1 MGSCCGADK
10 EAVAGAAGCGP
21 RVARLLEW
29 LEKAQKVLESWPALA
44 LAAVSLA
51 ASFFMSGHGCVG
63 HEARAMPLADPAWI
77 PLLICG
83 LPILKEALLA
93 LFMEHKIRAALLISC
108 AMVSCVAIGQLFAAG
123 EVAFIMALGEMLE
136 DWTVNRAKKGL
147 TKLVSLVPQTARYVV
162 TCPKCL
168 AKGEKFREVPVEDIK
183 VGDGVRILPGETVP
197 VDGKITEGTTT
208 IDQSVMTGESLPVD
222 KQIGDDVFS
231 GTINRFGAITISATK
246 AGEDSSLQ
254 KLVRLVKE
262 AEKKKAPMQRI
273 ADRWAAIL
281 VPCSLTIALLTFA
294 GVWIA
299 LGDVH
304 TALIRGVTIMVV
316 FCPCALAL
324 ATPTSVMAAIGQAT
338 KYGVIIKSGE
348 ALERMGKVGVACFD
362 KTGTLTTG
370 RLGVSDV
377 VAFGPYSKEDVL
389 RLAAAAESSSGH
401 PLAKAILAE
410 AKKASSSLPNAEDFA
425 MQSGKGVSAKVD
437 GMAIRC
443 GNEEWVCAQTGNGG
457 SPEKPTG
464 ASSKLS
470 GGVGA
475 SPTQDCKGVAERWR
489 SEGKA
494 VVFVSKDSDVIGLVS
509 LADTVRTDAA
519 AMVEELPG
527 AGLEPVLL
535 TGDHATTAAHVAK
548 LLGIGEVK
556 AGLLPAGKAEAIEAI
571 QNEGRAV
578 CMIGDGVNDA
588 LALETASVGIAM
600 GEAGSDIAVEAA
612 DIALVGDD
620 LTKIP
625 YLKRLSNACV
635 RLIKFNITLSVCINA
650 CAITLSILGILT
662 PVTGALVHN
671 LGSVLVVLNG
681 ALLYDRSYTRNRLAA
696 TDDSRRRKKT

>member
-1 MGSCCGADK
+1 MGSCCGANK

-44 LAAVSLA
+44 LAAVALV
-51 ASFFMSGHGCVG
+51 ASFFMSGHGCAE
-63 HEARAMPLADPAWI
+63 HSARAVSLADPAWI
-77 PLLICG
+77 PLFVCG

-93 LFMEHKIRAALLISC
+93 LFMEKKIRAALLISC

-136 DWTVNRAKKGL
+136 GWTVNRAKKGL

-168 AKGEKFREVPVEDIK
+168 AKGERFRQVPVEDIK
-183 VGDGVRILPGETVP
+183 VGDGVMVLPGETIP
-197 VDGKITEGTTT
+197 VDGKIAEGTTT

-222 KQIGDDVFS
+222 KAPGDDVFS

-254 KLVRLVKE
+254 KLIRLVKD

-273 ADRWAAIL
+273 ADKWAAIL

-294 GVWIA
+294 GVWIV

-348 ALERMGKVGVACFD
+348 ALERMGKVSVACFD

-370 RLGVSDV
+370 RLSVTNVES
-377 VAFGPYSKEDVL
+377 FGTLPKEEVL
-389 RLAAAAESSSGH
+389 FLAAAAESLSEH
-401 PLAKAILAE
+401 PLAKAIVEAAKTGTVPNKTGTVPEDVAGFRMVPGKGIAAKIGENDVFCGNSAWLGENGIKAEALAE
-410 AKKASSSLPNAEDFA
+410 E
-425 MQSGKGVSAKVD
+425 
-437 GMAIRC
+437 R
-443 GNEEWVCAQTGNGG
+443 AQV
-457 SPEKPTG
+457 
-464 ASSKLS
+464 L
-470 GGVGA
+470 
-475 SPTQDCKGVAERWR
+475 R

-494 VVFVSKDSDVIGLVS
+494 VVLVAKDFDVVGIVA
-509 LADTVRTDAA
+509 LADTIREDAA
-519 AMVEELPG
+519 TMMGELPE
-527 AGLEPVLL
+527 AGLKSVLL
-535 TGDHATTAAHVAK
+535 TGDHATTAAYVAK
-548 LLGIGEVK
+548 TLGIDEVK
-556 AGLLPAGKAEAIEAI
+556 AGLLPAGKAEAIEAMQSAGI
-571 QNEGRAV
+571 ET

-600 GEAGSDIAVEAA
+600 GDAGSDIAVEAA

-635 RLIKFNITLSVCINA
+635 RLIKFNITLSMCINA
-650 CAITLSILGILT
+650 CAITLSILGVLT

-671 LGSVLVVLNG
+671 LGSVMVVLNG
-681 ALLYDRSYTRNRLAA
+681 ALLYDRNY
-696 TDDSRRRKKT
+696 RKE